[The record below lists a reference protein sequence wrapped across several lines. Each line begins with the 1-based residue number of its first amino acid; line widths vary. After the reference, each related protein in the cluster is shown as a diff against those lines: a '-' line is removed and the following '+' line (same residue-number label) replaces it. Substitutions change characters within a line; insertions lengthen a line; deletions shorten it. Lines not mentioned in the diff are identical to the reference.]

1 MNNIMGSLRINK
13 MLPLIFIPNK
23 LQSDLARPTLSKQQG
38 SALLMALFIIVILM
52 LLGGA
57 LVRVL
62 STSSESIAQEV
73 IGTRAYAA
81 ANSAMQAELQ
91 KLFPLNGAAPEC
103 QSNFYDF
110 STSGTN
116 VDGLYHC
123 SARTSCRNY
132 ATHPVD
138 GTFFYRLTSTGQCG
152 SSNLVSDSVDVVVS
166 SRSIQVEA
174 RSL

>member
-1 MNNIMGSLRINK
+1 
-13 MLPLIFIPNK
+13 MLQLIFLSKK
-23 LQSDLARPTLSKQQG
+23 LQNDLAKPTMVKQQG
-38 SALLMALFIIVILM
+38 SALLMALFIIVILI

-91 KLFPLNGAAPEC
+91 KLFPLNGATSQC
-103 QSNFYDF
+103 NSNFYDF

-123 SARTSCRNY
+123 RARTSCRNY

-138 GTFFYRLTSTGQCG
+138 GTLFYRLTSTGECG
-152 SSNLVSDSVDVVVS
+152 SSNLTSQSVDVVVS
-166 SRSIQVEA
+166 SRTIQVEA